1 MVQKLR
7 WERAL
12 ESFQLTGRMG
22 DGGGARR
29 RKETAARHGCPM
41 EVNGPRSGASRHGER
56 GLKAGVFLA
65 GAVPQALD
73 DDFTLCK
80 KTTAVSDFLGFFHNL

>member
-41 EVNGPRSGASRHGER
+41 EGRKSPER
-56 GLKAGVFLA
+56 CQQARREGLKAGVFLV